1 MSVRRVGHVYKTMW
15 CIHCVMPLSFLMSLG
30 QSVACTGNLG
40 PMMEYLRRKY
50 DIAKSSQ
57 GSAEPSRIPA

>member
-30 QSVACTGNLG
+30 QSAACTGNLG

-50 DIAKSSQ
+50 DIAK
-57 GSAEPSRIPA
+57 R